1 MERPAGQ
8 WGIRKRGTRSR
19 QTLGRRADRVRE
31 SGFVAFIVSHEN
43 FLLHEVSVISGHIGL
58 LGTKTCF
65 ILFSLLR
72 QHLL

>member
-43 FLLHEVSVISGHIGL
+43 FLLRESQCNFWPYWFIGN
-58 LGTKTCF
+58 
-65 ILFSLLR
+65 
-72 QHLL
+72 